1 MEESKRICWYV
12 MRDLKRSN
20 AKKPAYKQFNEKDI
34 EVFTPMKWRL
44 KDKNG
49 KQVREKIPFIQD
61 LLFVHD
67 SREVIDPIVQ
77 RTPTIQYRYCKGGE
91 YRNPMTVN
99 DTDMERFIYAVNA
112 SNNPK
117 YYLPEEITP
126 EMCKHEIRIIGG
138 NLNGYEGFLLSV
150 RGSKVKRLLVQLPKF
165 FSVGIEVNPDMIE
178 FL

>member
-1 MEESKRICWYV
+1 
-12 MRDLKRSN
+12 MRDLKRTN
-20 AKKPAYKQFNEKDI
+20 AKKPGYKQFEEQHI
-34 EVFTPMKWRL
+34 EVFTPMKYCL

-49 KQVREKIPFIQD
+49 KQVRERVPFIQD
-61 LLFVHD
+61 LLFVHN

-112 SNNPK
+112 SDNPK
-117 YYLPEEITP
+117 FYLSDEITP
-126 EMCKHEIRIIGG
+126 EMCKRRIRIIGG
-138 NLNGYEGFLLSV
+138 TLNGYEGFLSAV
-150 RGSKVKRLLVQLPKF
+150 RGSKVKRLLVQLPEF